1 MDNINPEIS
10 SEIWNKIETLALRV
24 EKLERQLEEIRELY
38 HVEKQDIGSLNVSD
52 EPIDLSLP
60 SEERIVES
68 VSEPDRHE
76 ADKEAIMDVMEE
88 HMAWKKDIPG
98 SMVHSLRSAI
108 ALGDRVLF
116 IRKLFKDDAL
126 LYRDT
131 VEKLNNMQSLDEAID
146 YIKENFG
153 DWNMESEDVY
163 RFMMAVRRKLR

>member
-1 MDNINPEIS
+1 
-10 SEIWNKIETLALRV
+10 
-24 EKLERQLEEIRELY
+24 
-38 HVEKQDIGSLNVSD
+38 
-52 EPIDLSLP
+52 
-60 SEERIVES
+60 
-68 VSEPDRHE
+68 
-76 ADKEAIMDVMEE
+76 
-88 HMAWKKDIPG
+88 
-98 SMVHSLRSAI
+98 MVHSLRSAI